1 MSSSKPQATDSP
13 AEGDAPPVLS
23 TVDGALGHL
32 TLNRPRQI
40 NALSIPLIQQFS
52 AQLDAWAGDDAV
64 QAVLVDGAG
73 ERGLCA
79 GGDIKALYAGI
90 VSGEGPGSFFSDEY
104 AMNAAIAH
112 YPKPYV
118 AIMDG
123 ITMGGGI
130 GIAGHG
136 SVRVVTETSQLA
148 MPETAIGLF
157 PDVGAL
163 YLLARA
169 PGEIGTHMA
178 LSGARLGAAAAIE
191 AGLADHFLTRR
202 RVPEL
207 VARLARDGRS
217 ALDGVEWDFERDFE
231 WDEAPAD
238 TGFAAGAR
246 EWIDACYR
254 GDDVDEM
261 LARLDARPE
270 DAARQA
276 AATIRAMS
284 PTSVKVT
291 LRALRNAASMT
302 VDEVLAQDLSLVHRF
317 LTVPD
322 LREGIRAQVIDKD
335 RNPRWDPASLDEVS
349 DADVSRFFD

>member
-1 MSSSKPQATDSP
+1 MSTNKPQVGAASTP
-13 AEGDAPPVLS
+13 GGEPPVLS
-23 TVDGALGHL
+23 AVEGALGRL

-40 NALSIPLIQQFS
+40 NALSIPLIQQFH
-52 AQLDAWAGDDAV
+52 AQMADWADDAAV

-169 PGEIGTHMA
+169 PGELGTHLA

-191 AGLADHFLTRR
+191 AGLADHFLPRA

-207 VARLARDGRS
+207 VARLRDGS
-217 ALDGVEWDFERDFE
+217 AALDGFDWEQP
-231 WDEAPAD
+231 PAE
-238 TGFAAGAR
+238 TGFAPGTR
-246 EWIDACYR
+246 EWIDACYT
-254 GDDVDEM
+254 GDRVEDM
-261 LARLDARPE
+261 LDRLDARPE
-270 DAARQA
+270 EAARQA

-284 PTSVKVT
+284 PTSVTVT

-317 LTVPD
+317 LAVPD

-335 RNPRWDPASLDEVS
+335 RHPRWNPATLDEVS
-349 DADVSRFFD
+349 DAEVAGFFD